1 MSHDCIQLIYLESEV
16 MSDDEKRVETTSED
30 WLAFSQTI
38 EQFSKNLDA
47 NELVLLKALI
57 TQAGAELE
65 LLASEVGEE
74 DMHRFQENLRPG
86 VNFMNIRALAANY
99 KTSFA
104 EVIPGAFDFRE
115 TTPSADGSTSIIWL
129 E

>member
-74 DMHRFQENLRPG
+74 DMHRFQENSDLTRRESP
-86 VNFMNIRALAANY
+86 VRRRMLLAQEQGR
-99 KTSFA
+99 SHWA
-104 EVIPGAFDFRE
+104 ECDAR
-115 TTPSADGSTSIIWL
+115 
-129 E
+129 

>member
-1 MSHDCIQLIYLESEV
+1 

-47 NELVLLKALI
+47 NELILLKALI

-86 VNFMNIRALAANY
+86 VNFMNIRALAENY
-99 KTSFA
+99 KTSFSK
-104 EVIPGAFDFRE
+104 VIPGAFDFME
-115 TTPSADGSTSIIWL
+115 NTPSADGSTSIIWL

>member
-1 MSHDCIQLIYLESEV
+1 
-16 MSDDEKRVETTSED
+16 MSDDENRVETTSED

-74 DMHRFQENLRPG
+74 DMHRFQENLRP
-86 VNFMNIRALAANY
+86 
-99 KTSFA
+99 
-104 EVIPGAFDFRE
+104 
-115 TTPSADGSTSIIWL
+115 
-129 E
+129 

>member
-1 MSHDCIQLIYLESEV
+1 
-16 MSDDEKRVETTSED
+16 MSDDENRVETTSED

-38 EQFSKNLDA
+38 EQFSENLDA

-65 LLASEVGEE
+65 SLASEVGEE

-86 VNFMNIRALAANY
+86 VNFMNIRALAENY
-99 KTSFA
+99 KTSFSK
-104 EVIPGAFDFRE
+104 VIPGAFDFME
-115 TTPSADGSTSIIWL
+115 NSPSADGSTSIIWL

>member
-1 MSHDCIQLIYLESEV
+1 
-16 MSDDEKRVETTSED
+16 MSDDENRVETTSED

-86 VNFMNIRALAANY
+86 VNFTNIRALAENY
-99 KTSFA
+99 KTSFSK
-104 EVIPGAFDFRE
+104 VITGAFDFIE
-115 TTPSADGSTSIIWL
+115 NSPSADGSTSIIWL

>member
-1 MSHDCIQLIYLESEV
+1 
-16 MSDDEKRVETTSED
+16 MSDDENRVETTSED

-38 EQFSKNLDA
+38 EQFSKSLDA
-47 NELVLLKALI
+47 NELILLKALI

-65 LLASEVGEE
+65 SLASEVGEE

-86 VNFMNIRALAANY
+86 VNFMNIRALAENY
-99 KTSFA
+99 KTSFSK
-104 EVIPGAFDFRE
+104 VIPGAFDFME
-115 TTPSADGSTSIIWL
+115 NSPSADGSTSIIWL